1 MEKDG
6 RHNGI
11 DILKIIATIFV
22 VVLHVNGFLSDT
34 IPLAQ
39 FSLSTN
45 VLYHIS
51 QAVAY
56 PAIHLFVMVTA
67 YFTIEKG
74 TNKKTIITIWSQT
87 FIICIIGLVLAV
99 ILKVPFGIKE
109 LIRSLVPFSG
119 RAYWY
124 VSDYIVLMLIAPILD
139 KVIMNISTKELR
151 YLILV
156 MFGIVSFGPAFLSF
170 FDWNQNYSNIGLFIF
185 LYFVVAGMKKDTN
198 IFSRAKGGI
207 LWIISV
213 VCLAGTWIVL
223 YILGNI
229 GISGCVGREMFFYQ
243 YWSPFVIIEAIG
255 LFKIYSEKK
264 IIIINKVIKKLLFTV
279 ANASLIVYL
288 VHMHPI
294 FKLNYVKWGSLSV
307 IDVNNLLVFMFEL
320 LLIIIIIFISGII
333 CSIPVVKLAGIMSKK
348 IMAVINKK
356 RN

>member
-11 DILKIIATIFV
+11 DVLKIIATIFV

-34 IPLAQ
+34 IPLGQ

-51 QAVAY
+51 EAVAY

-109 LIRSLVPFSG
+109 LIRSLFPFSG

-124 VSDYIVLMLIAPILD
+124 VSDYIVLMLIAPILN
-139 KVIMNISTKELR
+139 KLIRNISIKELR

-170 FDWNQNYSNIGLFIF
+170 FGWNQNYSNIGLFIF
-185 LYFVVAGMKKDTN
+185 LYFIVAGMKKDTN
-198 IFSRAKGGI
+198 IFSRIKGG
-207 LWIISV
+207 
-213 VCLAGTWIVL
+213 GDIVGYLCYVFSGNLDSAL
-223 YILGNI
+223 YFRKYRNFWM
-229 GISGCVGREMFFYQ
+229 CWQRDVF
-243 YWSPFVIIEAIG
+243 
-255 LFKIYSEKK
+255 
-264 IIIINKVIKKLLFTV
+264 
-279 ANASLIVYL
+279 
-288 VHMHPI
+288 
-294 FKLNYVKWGSLSV
+294 LSV
-307 IDVNNLLVFMFEL
+307 LESFCDNGSNW
-320 LLIIIIIFISGII
+320 LI
-333 CSIPVVKLAGIMSKK
+333 
-348 IMAVINKK
+348 
-356 RN
+356 